1 MEKVSSV
8 TVDEVVEVAR
18 SAHRHRV
25 GGLSAATEADIRS
38 RGPYYRW
45 MLEGAEIGEL
55 KFQPP
60 GEPTQH
66 PIRLHF
72 ARWFADLTADEK
84 RQHEELTGVLLA
96 DGTFSHAPIYRRDR
110 FVIDGAHRSL
120 AAFDVSENHKHRLR
134 LEVLAEDF
142 ED

>member
-1 MEKVSSV
+1 
-8 TVDEVVEVAR
+8 
-18 SAHRHRV
+18 
-25 GGLSAATEADIRS
+25 
-38 RGPYYRW
+38 
-45 MLEGAEIGEL
+45 MLEGSEIGDL
-55 KFQPP
+55 RFQPS

-72 ARWFADLTADEK
+72 ARWFADLTGDGK
-84 RQHEELTGVLLA
+84 REHEELTGVLLA
-96 DGTFSHAPIYRRDR
+96 GGRFNHAPIYRRDR

-120 AAFDVSENHKHRLR
+120 AAFDVSTNHERRIR